1 MGVTYVQEYG
11 LNTYDFDKNGKVRL
25 TSLVNFLQDISTRH
39 FESAVRDRFE
49 GSLGLWVIVEWK
61 VNIVKMPETV
71 MNIKVTTEPTYFRK
85 FIAYR
90 GYKIEDENGECIGTG
105 VSKWAYL
112 DVSSRRQANIPSA
125 FNEIFKVEEGAY
137 KPERMVIS
145 TPHSE
150 KFHTSKIMSYDSD
163 LDVNQHVN
171 NVVYIRWA
179 LDALQMSP
187 FAFDGQWNPMTLKVN
202 FKKEIFAYTEIEI
215 ESYVDE
221 ISSNEKRSIHRLRN
235 NQGELSVDMEIV
247 WIKISD

>member
-1 MGVTYVQEYG
+1 MGVAYIQEYG

-25 TSLVNFLQDISTRH
+25 TSIVNCLQDISTRH
-39 FESAVRDRFE
+39 FESAVRNRFE
-49 GSLGLWVIVEWK
+49 GPLGLWVIVEWK
-61 VNIVKMPETV
+61 VDIVKMPETA

-90 GYKIEDENGECIGTG
+90 DYKIEDENGECIGTG

-112 DVSSRRQANIPSA
+112 DISSRRQANIPSA
-125 FNEIFKVEEGAY
+125 FNEIFEVEEGVF
-137 KPERMVIS
+137 KPDRMVIS
-145 TPHSE
+145 VPQSKISHSA
-150 KFHTSKIMSYDSD
+150 KIMSYDSD

-187 FAFDGQWNPMTLKVN
+187 FAFDEKWNPMALKVN
-202 FKKEIFAYTEIEI
+202 FKKEVFAHTEIEI
-215 ESYVDE
+215 ESFVDE
-221 ISSNEKRSIHRLRN
+221 MGSNEKRSIHRLKN
-235 NQGELSVDMEIV
+235 NQGELSVDMEID